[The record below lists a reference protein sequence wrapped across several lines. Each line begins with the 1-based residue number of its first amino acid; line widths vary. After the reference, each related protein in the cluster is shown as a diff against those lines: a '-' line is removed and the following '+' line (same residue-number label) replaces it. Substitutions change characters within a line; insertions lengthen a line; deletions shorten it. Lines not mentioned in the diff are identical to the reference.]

1 MWKCAGRT
9 MCFFSGG
16 AILPTSSGRRD
27 RADIPPGYEI
37 QKAKCISRQEPE
49 GSCAKRK
56 EKIMTTENE
65 NQQTPTPEEVRQYI
79 LAELEASKQTIA
91 ELSDEE
97 LEEVAGGKG
106 GM

>member
-1 MWKCAGRT
+1 
-9 MCFFSGG
+9 
-16 AILPTSSGRRD
+16 
-27 RADIPPGYEI
+27 
-37 QKAKCISRQEPE
+37 
-49 GSCAKRK
+49 
-56 EKIMTTENE
+56 MTTENE

-106 GM
+106 GMMRANLKSGLANGAGFLGISMLASSLFGG